1 MQTLKTTDKLD
12 VFLTSPQKICK
23 AFPDIA
29 CAKNSPN
36 VILVGPQC
44 AGKTKSIISLIFRH
58 LIGKEEFFTDD
69 IGERL
74 LKLFPSDSTMAT
86 RRRST
91 TVHLSS
97 QMSSGNC
104 RVRLELGNQT
114 AEFSNIDQFDA
125 LLNTID
131 AQNNANNNRENMEE
145 ITISIFPAS
154 LPNVSFTD
162 LTGK

>member
-1 MQTLKTTDKLD
+1 M
-12 VFLTSPQKICK
+12 
-23 AFPDIA
+23 
-29 CAKNSPN
+29 
-36 VILVGPQC
+36 
-44 AGKTKSIISLIFRH
+44 ISLIFHH
-58 LIGKEEFFTDD
+58 LIDKDFFTDD

-74 LKLFPSDSTMAT
+74 MKLFPSSSAMAT
-86 RRRST
+86 RRPT

-97 QMSSGNC
+97 QMNSGNC

-131 AQNNANNNRENMEE
+131 AQSRANNNRAYMEE
-145 ITISIFPAS
+145 ITISIFAAS
-154 LPNVSFTD
+154 LPNASFTD

>member
-1 MQTLKTTDKLD
+1 M
-12 VFLTSPQKICK
+12 FLTLPQKICK

-29 CAKNSPN
+29 YAINSPN

-44 AGKTKSIISLIFRH
+44 AGKTKLMISLIFHH
-58 LIGKEEFFTDD
+58 LVDKEFFTDE

-74 LKLFPSDSTMAT
+74 LKLFPTGSTMAT
-86 RRRST
+86 RRPT

-97 QMSSGNC
+97 QMDSDNC
-104 RVRLELGNQT
+104 RVRLELGNQS

-125 LLNTID
+125 LLNAMD
-131 AQNNANNNRENMEE
+131 AQSRAKNNSAFMEE
-145 ITISIFPAS
+145 VVISIYATT

-162 LTGK
+162 LPGEHVV

>member
-1 MQTLKTTDKLD
+1 M
-12 VFLTSPQKICK
+12 FLTLPQKICK

-29 CAKNSPN
+29 YAINSPN

-44 AGKTKSIISLIFRH
+44 AGKTKLMISLIFHH
-58 LIGKEEFFTDD
+58 LIDKDFFTDD

-74 LKLFPSDSTMAT
+74 LKLFPSGSTMAT
-86 RRRST
+86 RRPT

-97 QMSSGNC
+97 QMNSGNC

-114 AEFSNIDQFDA
+114 AEFSNTDQFDA

-131 AQNNANNNRENMEE
+131 AQSNANNNRAYMEE
-145 ITISIFPAS
+145 ITISIFAAS